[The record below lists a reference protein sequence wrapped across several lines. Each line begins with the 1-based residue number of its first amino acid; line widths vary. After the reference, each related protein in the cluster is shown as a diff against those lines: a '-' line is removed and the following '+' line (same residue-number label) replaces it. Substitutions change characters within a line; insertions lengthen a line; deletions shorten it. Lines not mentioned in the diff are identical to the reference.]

1 MTNPMSV
8 RFRRDDV
15 RQGVKHEAQ
24 VQRRSTSALIE
35 ELVDEGLRSRRHPLI
50 AFRSG
55 ATGRR
60 AVLAGGA
67 DVWEVIGG
75 VIGGDVLVDQRVD
88 RAVEVFGWPR
98 AHVEAAV
105 AYYAE
110 YTDETDAEIEANK
123 SAAADA
129 EQAWRRGR
137 DLLAR

>member
-1 MTNPMSV
+1 MSV

-15 RQGVKHEAQ
+15 VRGVKHEAE

-50 AFRSG
+50 AFRNG

-60 AVLAGGA
+60 AVLVGGA

-75 VIGGDVLVDQRVD
+75 VVGGDVAADQRVD
-88 RAVEVFGWPR
+88 RAVDVFGWPR
-98 AHVEAAV
+98 THVEAAV

-110 YTDETDAEIEANK
+110 FTDEIDAEIEVNR

>member
-1 MTNPMSV
+1 MSV

-15 RQGVKHEAQ
+15 VQGVKHEAA

-60 AVLAGGA
+60 AVLVGGP
-67 DVWEVIGG
+67 DVWELIGG
-75 VIGGDVLVDQRVD
+75 VVGGDVAADQRVD
-88 RAVEVFGWPR
+88 RAVDVFGWPR
-98 AHVEAAV
+98 MHVDAAF

-110 YTDETDAEIEANK
+110 FTEEIDADIAANRT
-123 SAAADA
+123 AATDA